1 MHPPPGER
9 QVWKCNLNGISTES
23 SQPDRFKSL
32 LSKHQ
37 LKVIVMVFTDGPVA
51 PGEGLVFG
59 GPYQGFSPPS
69 QPGETDKNLL
79 VENHIRVFKEQVGHL
94 IMRAFLLFW
103 TAGGGSP
110 GVLPDPG
117 ELPRSEG
124 LLHCGDG

>member
-9 QVWKCNLNGISTES
+9 QVWKCYLTVISTES

-94 IMRAFLLFW
+94 IMRAFLLLLFCRW
-103 TAGGGSP
+103 RQ
-110 GVLPDPG
+110 
-117 ELPRSEG
+117 PRSSARPW
-124 LLHCGDG
+124 